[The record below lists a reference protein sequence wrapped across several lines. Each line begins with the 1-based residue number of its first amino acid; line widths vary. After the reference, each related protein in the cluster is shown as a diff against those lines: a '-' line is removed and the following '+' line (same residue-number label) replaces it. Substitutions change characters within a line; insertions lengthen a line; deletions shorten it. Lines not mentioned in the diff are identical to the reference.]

1 MTLLTSPVLY
11 LIVRL
16 PEQQLFNSQYKSSTA
31 EFVTVMLYG
40 SVSLQLVQSTSD
52 TLEAFSILT
61 DEHNPH
67 QFTYEQII
75 RWVESIC
82 GEYYW

>member
-1 MTLLTSPVLY
+1 
-11 LIVRL
+11 
-16 PEQQLFNSQYKSSTA
+16 
-31 EFVTVMLYG
+31 MLYG
-40 SVSLQLVQSTSD
+40 RVSLQLIQSTSD

-75 RWVESIC
+75 YWTKSIS
-82 GEYYW
+82 